1 MAEYIK
7 SQMQSRTFDAA
18 ASELLVAVVDAYG
31 ISSTCSTPAIG
42 SASSAFVLAV
52 AGDASG
58 ASADSA
64 PAMAA
69 VHSAATVAGCAATAG
84 MALQLPPMPIRPPFR
99 GSIRSAARA
108 SSQVPATA
116 ELQGQG
122 PTLASS
128 SRK

>member
-64 PAMAA
+64 PA

-84 MALQLPPMPIRPPFR
+84 MALQLPLPPTPIRPPFR
-99 GSIRSAARA
+99 GSVRSAARA
-108 SSQVPATA
+108 SSQVPAAA

>member
-42 SASSAFVLAV
+42 SASSAFVLAE

-64 PAMAA
+64 PAM
-69 VHSAATVAGCAATAG
+69 HSAATVAGCAATAG
-84 MALQLPPMPIRPPFR
+84 MALQLPPTPIRPPFR
-99 GSIRSAARA
+99 GSVKSAARA
-108 SSQVPATA
+108 SSQVPAA
-116 ELQGQG
+116 
-122 PTLASS
+122 A
-128 SRK
+128 

>member
-58 ASADSA
+58 TSADSA
-64 PAMAA
+64 PA

-84 MALQLPPMPIRPPFR
+84 MALQLPPTPIRTPFR
-99 GSIRSAARA
+99 GSVKSAARA
-108 SSQVPATA
+108 SSQVPAA
-116 ELQGQG
+116 
-122 PTLASS
+122 A
-128 SRK
+128 

>member
-58 ASADSA
+58 TSADSA
-64 PAMAA
+64 PA

-99 GSIRSAARA
+99 GSVRSAARA
-108 SSQVPATA
+108 SSQVPAAA

>member
-42 SASSAFVLAV
+42 SASSAFVLAE

-64 PAMAA
+64 PA

-84 MALQLPPMPIRPPFR
+84 MALQLPPTPIRPPFR
-99 GSIRSAARA
+99 VSVRSAARA

>member
-1 MAEYIK
+1 MEPSNHLSIDPPCYFLACS
-7 SQMQSRTFDAA
+7 SQNSKLKM
-18 ASELLVAVVDAYG
+18 
-31 ISSTCSTPAIG
+31 P
-42 SASSAFVLAV
+42 AFVLAV

-58 ASADSA
+58 ASADST
-64 PAMAA
+64 PAVGA

-84 MALQLPPMPIRPPFR
+84 MALQLPPTPIRPPFR
-99 GSIRSAARA
+99 GSVKSAARA
-108 SSQVPATA
+108 SSQVPAAA

>member
-42 SASSAFVLAV
+42 SPSSAFVLAV

-64 PAMAA
+64 PAVAA

-84 MALQLPPMPIRPPFR
+84 MALQLPPTPIRPPFR
-99 GSIRSAARA
+99 GSVRSAARA
-108 SSQVPATA
+108 SSQVPAA
-116 ELQGQG
+116 
-122 PTLASS
+122 A
-128 SRK
+128 